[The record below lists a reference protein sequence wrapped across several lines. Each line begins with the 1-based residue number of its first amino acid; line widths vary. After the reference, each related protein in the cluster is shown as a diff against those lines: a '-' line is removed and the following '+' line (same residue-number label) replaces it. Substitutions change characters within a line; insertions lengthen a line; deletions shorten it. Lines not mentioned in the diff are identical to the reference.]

1 MIENIDPKVFD
12 ALKEAKKTLVHDYQA
27 SVKQSFIELM
37 NMQYLRLG
45 FATQGFENI
54 RDKKILDIACGARGD
69 VTSRDPSAERR
80 NPSGYEP
87 WFARFAKAMGAK
99 EVVGMDRRKSG
110 PENYTHL
117 QTDLFA
123 NDPADPNNLS
133 HIPAESFDIVNTCGF
148 VSGPEQEGV
157 DLTDDSVAWKRSRQE
172 LTDLEKRIIAEA
184 TRIVKE
190 GGYFL
195 HNETVRQ
202 KINGVLQE
210 IPRTEWLKY
219 GFLLPTNVPIN

>member
-1 MIENIDPKVFD
+1 MIENIDPKVLD

-54 RDKKILDIACGARGD
+54 RDKKILDIACGARGES
-69 VTSRDPSAERR
+69 TPPNSQERR
-80 NPSGYEP
+80 ATSGYEP
-87 WFARFAKAMGAK
+87 WLARFAKAMGAE
-99 EVVGMDRRKSG
+99 EVVGMDRRKSE

-123 NDPADPNNLS
+123 NDPADPNGLS
-133 HIPAESFDIVNTCGF
+133 HIPSESFDIVNTCGF
-148 VSGPEQEGV
+148 VSGPKQEDV
-157 DLTDDSVAWKRSRQE
+157 DLTDDGVSWKRSSQDM
-172 LTDLEKRIIAEA
+172 TDLEKRIVGEA

-195 HNETVRQ
+195 HNESVQQ
-202 KINGVLQE
+202 KINGILQE
-210 IPRTEWLKY
+210 IPRSEWLRY
-219 GFLLPTNVPIN
+219 GFTLPTNVPLN